1 MSIRPLT
8 ARPLACFAA
17 LFGLAGL
24 ALVAHPSGVP
34 VEERMSEVAATRPVD
49 IVVALDTSGSMD
61 GLLDATRARIWD
73 VVNTLAKLQPQP
85 ELRVGLITF
94 GTERATEEE
103 GFIVLE
109 SDLSDSLDDV
119 YGALMRL
126 ETKGGEEYVGR
137 VIRESIERMS
147 WSADHDALK
156 ILFVAGNESA
166 DQAVEQ
172 ADFRTT
178 ARWAREQGIFVNA
191 LYAGNRDQAVI
202 ELWPDVA
209 RAGGGSF
216 ASIDPEKSTIQIAA
230 PQDDDL
236 LALNDRLNGTYVPY
250 GPEGMNGLANQ
261 VAQDSNASRLGVE
274 SCSARIVAKGS
285 ALYSNATWDL
295 VDATSKGTVDLATIA
310 TGDLPDEMRGMTTD
324 QMISFVDKKR
334 AAREDIQLR
343 IQELSVERET
353 YIQGVIAKERL
364 ARGLDAAMKQ
374 SLLEQAEKKGFD
386 TDGC

>member
-1 MSIRPLT
+1 
-8 ARPLACFAA
+8 
-17 LFGLAGL
+17 
-24 ALVAHPSGVP
+24 
-34 VEERMSEVAATRPVD
+34 MSEVAATRPVD

-85 ELRVGLITF
+85 DLRVGLISY
-94 GTERATEEE
+94 GTERATADE

-109 SDLSDSLDDV
+109 TDLSGSLDDV
-119 YGALMRL
+119 YGALMQL

-137 VIRESIERMS
+137 VIRESIDRMN
-147 WSADHDALK
+147 WSPDPDALK

-166 DQAVEQ
+166 DQAVED

-191 LYAGNRDQAVI
+191 MYAGNRDQAVV
-202 ELWPDVA
+202 ELWPEVA

-216 ASIDPEKSTIQIAA
+216 ASIDPEKSTIQIPA
-230 PQDDDL
+230 PQDEDL
-236 LALNDRLNGTYVPY
+236 LALNEELNGTYVPY
-250 GPEGMNGLANQ
+250 GSDGMNGLANQ

-274 SCSARIVAKGS
+274 SCSSRIVAKGS
-285 ALYSNATWDL
+285 ALYSNASWDL
-295 VDATSKGTVDLATIA
+295 VDATSKETVDLTTMAA
-310 TGDLPDEMRGMTTD
+310 GDFPKEMRGMTMD
-324 QMISFVDKKR
+324 QMVSFIDTKR
-334 AAREDIQLR
+334 SAREDIQMR
-343 IQELSVERET
+343 IQELSVEREE
-353 YIQGVIAKERL
+353 YIQDVITKERM
-364 ARGLDAAMKQ
+364 ARGLDGAMKR